1 MVRSRHAGMS
11 YGWTPTDREAFDAK
25 VKGLKC
31 HCYWVGRSN
40 IYRLNKICDLFFMFP
55 LQWEILD
62 SNLSKYKVDPSN
74 CELPMPSKKHLTQ
87 FCRIGPIS
95 PHMHNSKGALARTTL
110 DTVTITGME
119 GSTPNL
125 RKGSSK
131 PLCGAVVPC
140 YIAWLWIGPRL
151 FVWSHCKVP
160 SKKWKVWK

>member
-1 MVRSRHAGMS
+1 M
-11 YGWTPTDREAFDAK
+11 
-25 VKGLKC
+25 
-31 HCYWVGRSN
+31 GRSN

-87 FCRIGPIS
+87 FCRIDPIS
-95 PHMHNSKGALARTTL
+95 SHMHNSKGTLARISL
-110 DTVTITGME
+110 DTVTIESIRNYQVYKCFEKQNLPTVHYNTLQYIPLITGME

-131 PLCGAVVPC
+131 PPCGAVVPC

-160 SKKWKVWK
+160 SKKWKVWM